1 MRAREFRG
9 ETFVDSTVA
18 ALPNE
23 AALVIRAVAEP
34 AAFAALYDH
43 YFPRVYN
50 YIRYRVREAEAA
62 DDITAHVF
70 EVAWNKLSRY
80 RQERAPFAVWLL
92 AIARNAVNDHFRAA
106 NRHRWLSLDALW
118 DHASSEPQP
127 EQAAIH
133 SQERADLLA
142 ALARLSDR
150 ERDLL
155 AMKFAAG
162 LTNRHIAKLA
172 RLSES
177 NVGVILYR
185 AVKRLQAEL
194 RARE

>member
-1 MRAREFRG
+1 M
-9 ETFVDSTVA
+9 DSTVA

-23 AALVIRAVAEP
+23 VALVVRAAAEP
-34 AAFAALYDH
+34 AAFTALYDY

-50 YIRYRVREAEAA
+50 YIRYRVREADAA
-62 DDITAHVF
+62 DDITTHVF
-70 EVAWNKLSRY
+70 EVALVKLSRY
-80 RQERAPFAVWLL
+80 RQERAPFAVWLF

-106 NRHRWLSLDALW
+106 NRRRWLSLDALW
-118 DHASSEPQP
+118 DHPSSEPQP

-133 SQERADLLA
+133 SQERAGLLA

-150 ERDLL
+150 ERDLV

-162 LTNRHIAKLA
+162 LTHRHIAKLMN
-172 RLSES
+172 LGKS

-185 AVKRLQAEL
+185 AMRRL
-194 RARE
+194 RADLATQERDDE